1 MGCLYQPRII
11 INMGCF
17 IYLHKRLDNNEIFY
31 IGRGTVSKKASG
43 KCDTNTYSRAYVK
56 HVHKRYWMRIV
67 DKYPWSVE
75 ILEDNLTWDESLKLE
90 IKYIK
95 EYGRKD
101 LNEGTLVNFTDGGE
115 GSKNIIV
122 SDNIRLTQKN
132 RMSSESNPMKRQHNK
147 LKQSDRMKENN
158 PMKNPEILKKVSDSM
173 KLVWA
178 DESKTHPRQGKPR
191 EDLRIRNLTNNPMKN
206 PETIEKIRQIA
217 LNRDNKGGKSPN
229 SKKVQDTTTGIIYSS
244 VIECA
249 DGMGISRTSIY
260 RYFKKGKVVYL

>member
-1 MGCLYQPRII
+1 MGCLHQPRIF
-11 INMGCF
+11 INMRCY
-17 IYLHKRLDNNEIFY
+17 IYLHKRLDKNEIFY
-31 IGRGTVSKKASG
+31 IGRGTVSDKSSG
-43 KCDTNTYSRAYVK
+43 KCDANTYSRAYVK
-56 HVHKRYWMRIV
+56 HVHNRHWLRITN
-67 DKYPWSVE
+67 KTKWSVE
-75 ILEDNLTWDESLKLE
+75 ILDDYLTWNESIELE
-90 IKYIK
+90 KKYIK
-95 EYGRKD
+95 QHGRKD

-115 GSKNIIV
+115 GS
-122 SDNIRLTQKN
+122 LGYTH
-132 RMSSESNPMKRQHNK
+132 SSESRRKMSEKSRGRIVSEENKMKIRY
-147 LKQSDRMKENN
+147 RMKENN
-158 PMKNPEILKKVSDSM
+158 PMKNPEIQKKMSDSM

-260 RYFKKGKVVYL
+260 RYFKKGKVVYI